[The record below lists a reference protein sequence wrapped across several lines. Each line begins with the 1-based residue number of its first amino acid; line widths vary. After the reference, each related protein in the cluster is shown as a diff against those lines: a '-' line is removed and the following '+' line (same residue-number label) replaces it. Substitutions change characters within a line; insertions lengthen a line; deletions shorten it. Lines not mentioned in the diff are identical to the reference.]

1 MRTSNRCRY
10 LWITS
15 VIILPYVFGHSQC
28 KRTRYIH
35 HTANPS
41 VYSVFPSTMCISWI
55 RYWINTPKKDRTTQK
70 NYGCKSYPLAAV
82 ILFI

>member
-1 MRTSNRCRY
+1 MRTLNRCRY

-41 VYSVFPSTMCISWI
+41 AFRLLSVPF
-55 RYWINTPKKDRTTQK
+55 Y
-70 NYGCKSYPLAAV
+70 YV
-82 ILFI
+82 HILDKVLDKYT